1 MQPSTDPETSPMLAP
16 TPASPES
23 AGMSQAAFD
32 RIEDHLKRRYI
43 DAGRFPGTQMV
54 VYRRGKIVH
63 SAVQGFAD
71 IERKTPV
78 KDDTIFRIDSMTK
91 PITSV
96 AFMMLV
102 EEGRVALDEPVHK
115 YIPEWK
121 NLGVFVAGS
130 NPAYLTKPPARPMQI
145 VDLLR
150 HTSGLTYGF
159 QQRSNVD
166 AGYRAM
172 KIGEVVTSGTLDTM
186 VADLAKM
193 PLEFSPG
200 EAWNYS
206 VSTDVIGYLVGL
218 ISGKPFDQFLKERIL
233 QPLGMNDTDFHVPAD
248 KAHRFAAC
256 YSADPPGE
264 LRFHA
269 AERKAMLT
277 LQDDPAKSSYL
288 RPPTFFSGGG
298 GLCSTAA
305 DYLTFCRALLNRGE
319 LGGVRLLGPQ
329 TLALM
334 TTNHLPGG
342 LDLPALSRSM
352 FSEATNNGVG
362 FGLGF
367 AVTMDPAQ
375 TLIAGSPGEYFW
387 GGAAATAFWIDPAE
401 DLVAIFMTQ
410 VMPSTAY
417 PIRRELRTMI
427 NAAITDSNL

>member
-1 MQPSTDPETSPMLAP
+1 
-16 TPASPES
+16 
-23 AGMSQAAFD
+23 MSKAALD
-32 RIEDHLKRRYI
+32 RLENHLKQRYI
-43 DAGRFPGTQMV
+43 DAGRFPGTQLL

-63 SAVQGFAD
+63 STVQGFAD
-71 IERKTPV
+71 LERKVPV
-78 KDDTIFRIDSMTK
+78 KDDTIFRIYSMTK

-102 EEGRVALDEPVHK
+102 EEGKVALDEPVHK

-121 NLGVFVAGS
+121 NLGVFQAGTY
-130 NPAYLTKPPARPMQI
+130 PAFLTKPPVRPMQI

-166 AGYRAM
+166 AGYREK
-172 KIGEVVTSGTLDTM
+172 KIGEVIKAGTLQSMID
-186 VADLAKM
+186 DLAKI

-218 ISGKPFDQFLKERIL
+218 ISGMPFEQFLKERIFK
-233 QPLGMNDTDFHVPAD
+233 PLGMNDTDFFVPAD

-256 YSADPPGE
+256 YSADPKGGFNP
-264 LRFHA
+264 LA
-269 AERKAMLT
+269 ADRNASLT
-277 LQDDPAKSSYL
+277 LQDDPTTSSFL
-288 RPPTFFSGGG
+288 SPPSLVSGGG

-319 LGGVRLLGPQ
+319 LGGVRLIGPK

-342 LDLPALSRSM
+342 RDLTELSRSL
-352 FSEATNNGVG
+352 FSEATLAGVG

-367 AVTMDPAQ
+367 AVTMNPAK
-375 TLIAGSPGEYFW
+375 TLLPGSPGEYYW
-387 GGAAATAFWIDPAE
+387 GGAATTSFWIDPAE
-401 DLVAIFMTQ
+401 ELITIFMTQ
-410 VMPSTAY
+410 VLPSSAY
-417 PIRRELRTMI
+417 PLRRELRTMVYS
-427 NAAITDSNL
+427 AITDSNL